1 MVVGVIKSLSMN
13 LVTHWESVM
22 NIVGMSIRSMLDH
35 RMLNL
40 INEFVALVCL
50 LLELIN
56 KTNRFT
62 SLVPL

>member
-22 NIVGMSIRSMLDH
+22 NIVGMSIGSMLDH